1 MRRTRLRH
9 GWEMERT
16 VTSGQDCVVLVEAE
30 NGRSASISL
39 VLAGVLGGA
48 ESSDTFCGLH
58 SIVFKTFYHKITRNY
73 RWGISSLVVS
83 LITIGYHAIK
93 YQKKTICKI
102 IWIKSTD
109 NPVEDIYICTFDP
122 PVLKSRHRLPPTAC
136 PWRKHPKKMTMLM
149 SMAMAMAMAVL
160 DISPRGLV
168 LG

>member
-58 SIVFKTFYHKITRNY
+58 SIVFKTFYRKITRNY
-73 RWGISSLVVS
+73 RWRISSLVVS
-83 LITIGYHAIK
+83 LITSIT
-93 YQKKTICKI
+93 QSNTKKKKNLNQVCGQSSRGHIYMHLWSSSFEESSSSSAECVPLEEAP
-102 IWIKSTD
+102 D
-109 NPVEDIYICTFDP
+109 EDDDADVDGGPWYIS
-122 PVLKSRHRLPPTAC
+122 SRAGSGL
-136 PWRKHPKKMTMLM
+136 
-149 SMAMAMAMAVL
+149 SS
-160 DISPRGLV
+160 SPSFIHI
-168 LG
+168 